1 VKIGLITESN
11 LNANYRTFIPM
22 RALAK
27 RGHTIVWPSPT
38 GQDAPMRELLGCDLV
53 HCYRRTDRLADLQR
67 LSQRGVAICFDND
80 DDFSSADMGDDG
92 RSAKALRHNKQLSR
106 DMLKAAR
113 IADVTTTPSEALAER
128 YRAAGVDRV
137 VVLENHLP
145 REAFGFASKAKH
157 EGIVVGWVAGR
168 EHRIDLERLPI
179 ASAFRDLLKVH
190 DELRILTVGLRLPLS
205 SDRYQHMVG
214 VEFRDLLTVTAR
226 MDLGVAA
233 LADTSFN
240 RARSNVKLKEYSSGN
255 TPWLAS
261 PVGPYRALGEDQ
273 GGCLVADGDWKQAL
287 DELIRNPRR
296 RKRLAK
302 RGLRWAKTQTIDR
315 HIDAWERAFLQAA
328 GHSAD
333 TLHRYPVP
341 AAR

>member
-1 VKIGLITESN
+1 
-11 LNANYRTFIPM
+11 
-22 RALAK
+22 
-27 RGHTIVWPSPT
+27 
-38 GQDAPMRELLGCDLV
+38 
-53 HCYRRTDRLADLQR
+53 
-67 LSQRGVAICFDND
+67 
-80 DDFSSADMGDDG
+80 MGDG
-92 RSAKALRHNKQLSR
+92 GPSAKALRHNKQLSR

-113 IADVTTTPSEALAER
+113 IADVTTTPSETLAKR

-157 EGIVVGWVAGR
+157 EGIVVGSVAGR

-179 ASAFRDLLKVH
+179 ASAFRDLLTVH

-205 SDRYQHMVG
+205 SDRYQHLMG
-214 VEFRDLLTVTAR
+214 VEFRDLLTVTVR
-226 MDLGVAA
+226 MDLGVAP

-240 RARSNVKLKEYSSGN
+240 RARSNVKLKEYSSGI

-261 PVGPYRALGEDQ
+261 PVGAYRALGEDQ
-273 GGCLVADGDWKQAL
+273 GGCLVADGDWTHAL
-287 DELIRNPRR
+287 DELIHNPRR

-302 RGLRWAKTQTIDR
+302 RALRWAKTQTIDR

-328 GHSAD
+328 SHSAD

-341 AAR
+341 AARWA